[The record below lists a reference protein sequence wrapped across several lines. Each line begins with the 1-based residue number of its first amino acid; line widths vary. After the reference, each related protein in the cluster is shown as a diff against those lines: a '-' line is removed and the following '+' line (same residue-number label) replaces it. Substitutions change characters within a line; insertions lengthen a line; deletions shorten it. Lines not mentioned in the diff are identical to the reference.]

1 MSSYENALENDLI
14 YYNQIIRRNTIKY
27 LLKDPLINHSKL
39 EEFILYNYQHKAMQQ
54 KTLPISAKYNSF
66 ME

>member
-27 LLKDPLINHSKL
+27 LLKDPLINHSKF
-39 EEFILYNYQHKAMQQ
+39 EEFIL
-54 KTLPISAKYNSF
+54 
-66 ME
+66 